1 MILHMSSHTSGRRP
15 PSLAPL
21 AIHFNPGK
29 KPRKRKRA
37 QIEVSL
43 HEGFM
48 QVIVPYEAKDDDKY
62 YDNDTIY
69 SQIMPGS
76 VWDVPAE
83 LITNAAQEPEENTA
97 ELLKPF
103 KTACR
108 ELVAMVDAHR

>member
-29 KPRKRKRA
+29 KPPKRKRA

-62 YDNDTIY
+62 HDNDVIY

-76 VWDVPAE
+76 VWDTTE
-83 LITNAAQEPEENTA
+83 AQEPEENTP

-108 ELVAMVDAHR
+108 ELVAMVDGQR